1 MTDTTAGQTAT
12 GGHITGFGSK
22 GYRTYV
28 LIALMLVY
36 TLNFIDRT
44 LISVVA
50 QPIINTFQLNDT
62 QWGLLSG
69 PPFALFYAAM
79 GIPIAMWADRA
90 NRVMIIALCIII
102 WSVMTALC
110 GVAAGFIWLLIFRVG
125 VAVGEAGCTP
135 PANSLITD
143 YYPPKSRA
151 GALGIYSMGVTLGGV
166 LAQLFG
172 GTIAGIKG
180 ADFGNWIGS
189 IGLGGLFGNLDW
201 STVEG
206 WRIAFVAVGAPGVLI
221 AIILMFTI
229 KEPPRGYSDP
239 PSARGNGKAPFFDA
253 FREFATKPT
262 FWWLSLGAALVAFV
276 GYGLISF
283 QAPFLQ
289 RVHGIDVRDA
299 AVLYGAPLAAVA
311 AFGTFLGGFIS
322 EKLEGRFST
331 ISAWLPGVGLLI
343 AIPAYVGAF
352 FAPTIEIAFGLWI
365 IAGTMHY
372 AYLSSQYMVGTAI
385 VSPQSRATTIAVLLL
400 IVSLIGNGIGPL
412 FVGAMSDFFMSEEIS
427 KAGLSAFAD
436 SFNPRLC
443 GTDPAAL
450 GAEGP
455 ELCRAYANGLRHSMA
470 ATVLVFIAAAIC
482 YFMAARSFM
491 KDKYNPDAP
500 TAGMGA

>member
-1 MTDTTAGQTAT
+1 M
-12 GGHITGFGSK
+12 
-22 GYRTYV
+22 
-28 LIALMLVY
+28 
-36 TLNFIDRT
+36 
-44 LISVVA
+44 
-50 QPIINTFQLNDT
+50 
-62 QWGLLSG
+62 
-69 PPFALFYAAM
+69 
-79 GIPIAMWADRA
+79 
-90 NRVMIIALCIII
+90 
-102 WSVMTALC
+102 
-110 GVAAGFIWLLIFRVG
+110 
-125 VAVGEAGCTP
+125 
-135 PANSLITD
+135 
-143 YYPPKSRA
+143 
-151 GALGIYSMGVTLGGV
+151 
-166 LAQLFG
+166 
-172 GTIAGIKG
+172 
-180 ADFGNWIGS
+180 
-189 IGLGGLFGNLDW
+189 
-201 STVEG
+201 
-206 WRIAFVAVGAPGVLI
+206 
-221 AIILMFTI
+221 
-229 KEPPRGYSDP
+229 
-239 PSARGNGKAPFFDA
+239 
-253 FREFATKPT
+253 
-262 FWWLSLGAALVAFV
+262 
-276 GYGLISF
+276 
-283 QAPFLQ
+283 
-289 RVHGIDVRDA
+289 HGIDVRDA

-331 ISAWLPGVGLLI
+331 ISAWLPGVGLLV

-412 FVGAMSDFFMSEEIS
+412 FVGAMSDFFMSEEIG

-491 KDKYNPDAP
+491 KDKYNPEAP

>member
-1 MTDTTAGQTAT
+1 M
-12 GGHITGFGSK
+12 
-22 GYRTYV
+22 
-28 LIALMLVY
+28 
-36 TLNFIDRT
+36 
-44 LISVVA
+44 
-50 QPIINTFQLNDT
+50 
-62 QWGLLSG
+62 
-69 PPFALFYAAM
+69 
-79 GIPIAMWADRA
+79 
-90 NRVMIIALCIII
+90 
-102 WSVMTALC
+102 
-110 GVAAGFIWLLIFRVG
+110 
-125 VAVGEAGCTP
+125 
-135 PANSLITD
+135 ITD

-189 IGLGGLFGNLDW
+189 LGLGGLFGNLDW

-206 WRIAFVAVGAPGVLI
+206 WRIAFVVVGAPGVLI

-239 PSARGNGKAPFFDA
+239 PSAKGNGKAPFFDA
-253 FREFATKPT
+253 FREFSAKPT

-311 AFGTFLGGFIS
+311 ALGTFLGGYIS
-322 EKLEGRFST
+322 EKLAGRFST

-343 AIPAYVGAF
+343 AVPAYVGAF

-412 FVGAMSDFFMSEEIS
+412 FVGAMSDFFMGQEIG

-436 SFNPRLC
+436 AFNPRLC

-470 ATVLVFIAAAIC
+470 ATVLFFIVAAFC
-482 YFMAARSFM
+482 YFMASRSFM
-491 KDKYNPDAP
+491 RDRYNPDSPA
-500 TAGMGA
+500 ADMNS

>member
-189 IGLGGLFGNLDW
+189 LGLGGLFGSLDW

-221 AIILMFTI
+221 ALLLMFTI

-239 PSARGNGKAPFFDA
+239 PSARGSGKAPFFDA

-311 AFGTFLGGFIS
+311 AFGTFLGGFLS

-343 AIPAYVGAF
+343 AVPAYVGAF
-352 FAPTIEIAFGLWI
+352 FAPSIEIAFGLWI

-491 KDKYNPDAP
+491 KDKYNPEAP
-500 TAGMGA
+500 TAGMGV